1 MQDNLFVLWDK
12 KIGSDKLKRIL
23 KDEANPRYI
32 ELAALLLS
40 RTNSPKAVF
49 NNYLSKKA
57 FCGHWAQ
64 IKRIMRR
71 NKWSDSRILF
81 WDEVYQVAKEQVP
94 KKSRPV
100 SSRFLTRDPG
110 IKDICDV
117 IRSAR
122 KAKGLTQGEL
132 AKKSGLSQQS
142 ISFTE
147 QGYVNVSLKTLKKLA
162 DALDLRITL
171 SVLET

>member
-1 MQDNLFVLWDK
+1 LVK
-12 KIGSDKLKRIL
+12 
-23 KDEANPRYI
+23 
-32 ELAALLLS
+32 LAALLLT
-40 RTNSPKAVF
+40 RTNSPKAVS
-49 NNYLSKKA
+49 NNYLTKEA
-57 FCGHWAQ
+57 FCEHWAR
-64 IKRIMRR
+64 IKRVMRR

-81 WDEVYQVAKEQVP
+81 WDEVYQVAKKHLP
-94 KKSRPV
+94 KKIRPV

-110 IKDICDV
+110 IKDICDI

-147 QGYVNVSLKTLKKLA
+147 QGYVNISLKTLKKLA
-162 DALDLRITL
+162 DALDLRISL
-171 SVLET
+171 VKG